1 MAAANVS
8 EYSNEIETLATKLDQ
23 IAKTVV
29 PFYQQYLKPA
39 YEIAYDVFVE
49 RGRVKMNL
57 VIREIKRRDDSVAF
71 SAISYGPAFAINQ
84 KDTDDTSLHAEL
96 RDVTSTIGHMA
107 GAFLVA
113 MNLHMAYLMDVKEIL
128 LTNFARDPVRAAQ
141 GIYRMFEPDLRHV
154 EEEKA
159 TTLANALQ
167 QSEGEMYRTVDGLH
181 FKQDLDAYIQWISDR
196 VATMKNNHPWRTSMM
211 GGTKKRKEM
220 NTPSNRSN
228 DSATQRLNNL
238 TPLLPPLPPNTPNNN
253 ATQVM
258 TPVASRR
265 SQRFRSAMHSPSQ
278 DAVHLSS
285 QIATPLPPVS
295 SAAASS
301 SSAFLSPLKWSISP
315 SPMPARPNNMNINH
329 NRTGQVL
336 YYDSDSNNIDLAQ
349 NRLYVAPPI
358 STPARPMRPSHAARP
373 SDSSSLIHNTR
384 PVPYSLSSVSPA
396 PVSKGGN
403 GRHKKSDRKIE
414 TASTMRHRAR
424 RRTYRVRKNQTRRAL
439 RNRRRALHTRR
450 RGGACGSCMMGSQP
464 SF

>member
-57 VIREIKRRDDSVAF
+57 VIREIKRQDDSVAF

-84 KDTDDTSLHAEL
+84 KDTEDTSLHAEL

-113 MNLHMAYLMDVKEIL
+113 IHLHMAYLMDVKEIL

-141 GIYRMFEPDLRHV
+141 GIYQMFEPDLRHV
-154 EEEKA
+154 EEEKE

-181 FKQDLDAYIQWISDR
+181 FKQDLDAYLQWISDR

-238 TPLLPPLPPNTPNNN
+238 TPLLPPLPPNNN
-253 ATQVM
+253 ATQPFA

-265 SQRFRSAMHSPSQ
+265 SQRFRSAVSLP
-278 DAVHLSS
+278 S
-285 QIATPLPPVS
+285 QIATPLPSVS
-295 SAAASS
+295 SAASS
-301 SSAFLSPLKWSISP
+301 SSSSSSSSSFLSPLPWSLSP

-349 NRLYVAPPI
+349 NRIYVAPST
-358 STPARPMRPSHAARP
+358 STPARPVRPIRAARP
-373 SDSSSLIHNTR
+373 SDSSSLVHNTR
-384 PVPYSLSSVSPA
+384 PVPYSLSSASPA
-396 PVSKGGN
+396 PASKGGN
-403 GRHKKSDRKIE
+403 GRHKKTNRKVE
-414 TASTMRHRAR
+414 TTTTMHHRPR
-424 RRTYRVRKNQTRRAL
+424 RRTYRVRKNQTRKAL
-439 RNRRRALHTRR
+439 RNRGRALRTRR